1 MSAPGGVLIIPPYP
15 AAAVE
20 ALAGD
25 TSGARAGA
33 RPVVRL
39 RQARAGA
46 GWRRPGIDEAYAVA
60 AVAIALGGVIGGNA
74 VLFACAAGL
83 VLVLDAP
90 NWLRHGRELVDFRF
104 LPLVLFLAVHLA
116 SGLNVGAEV
125 LGHLLMQVAMVAA
138 FAAPFFLRYRR
149 APMARF
155 NRAFGWMVVA
165 VVVGLIG
172 WHLTQG
178 RWSGWKSL
186 GQTKT
191 ALSFLP
197 VVMLAFVTARQ
208 GGGRGLADIK
218 RPLWVWSL
226 LAILVCC
233 AVILLSGE
241 RKALAPLLV
250 ALLLLGMQD
259 RSARNTIWRSTWRWA
274 VVGLAALSGGLLLF
288 LAARLDPN
296 GYVGRQIA
304 SLWTV
309 ATGQGTPTLSS
320 LQREWQVD
328 YGLSLLAQNPLW
340 GIGTRNY
347 VPLMTETYQAVTGPT
362 GQIILPGATLHG
374 EGLRVLVENGVI
386 GFLVWLGFIF
396 SAVIMAVAPRRPPDG
411 RRSLRE
417 WKITLVLLMAMLGI
431 IAVEA
436 YDTTTMIAYAL
447 LPVVGLLRFD
457 DGRTSVIVKQ
467 TTLAKPRAGLAPP
480 PPLSG
485 PVVVH
490 VLTRWLRAG
499 SEENTLITAQA
510 QAAAGWRVVI
520 VHGRDFDPGMRDEAA
535 RMADL
540 RCVEAMVHPVSP
552 FEDLCAVWTLWRL
565 FRHLRPDVVHT
576 HQSKAGILGRL
587 AAALAGV
594 PAVIHGVHIALL
606 DPAVQK
612 GRGRL
617 AAHVYRGAE
626 RLCAMFTDGFIS
638 VSPAVRDACL
648 THGLGAPHRH
658 RVAHSAMD
666 VARFSN
672 AQLPQDW
679 RTMLNVEGNKS
690 QPPTVVMLAAFEPR
704 KRHLDLIAAL
714 PDAFAG
720 LTDWRLVLAG
730 EGTTRAAAQALTRRL
745 NLTDR
750 VRFVG
755 HRTDPEAVIALAD
768 VCLLTS
774 EREGLPRVLVQ
785 YAAAGKAMV
794 VSDLPGVRDLVE
806 NNLSAVITPSNDVA
820 AAAQAVAKLLANP
833 AERARLAGKAAALDL
848 ERWSASAMMAQIDAA
863 YAEAL
868 RTSRRRKGRR
878 AP

>member
-1 MSAPGGVLIIPPYP
+1 M
-15 AAAVE
+15 
-20 ALAGD
+20 
-25 TSGARAGA
+25 
-33 RPVVRL
+33 
-39 RQARAGA
+39 
-46 GWRRPGIDEAYAVA
+46 RPGIDEAYAVA

-74 VLFACAAGL
+74 VLFACAAAL

-90 NWLRHGRELVDFRF
+90 NWLRHGRDLIDFRF

-116 SGLNVGAEV
+116 SGLSVGGAV
-125 LGHLLMQVAMVAA
+125 LGHLLMQAAMVAA

-149 APMARF
+149 APMAWF
-155 NRAFGWMVVA
+155 NRAFGWIVVG

-172 WHLTQG
+172 WHVTQG

-197 VVMLAFVTARQ
+197 VVMLAFVTAGQ
-208 GGGRGLADIK
+208 GGVRGVADT
-218 RPLWVWSL
+218 RRRSWVWSL
-226 LAILVCC
+226 LAVLVCC
-233 AVILLSGE
+233 AIVVLSGE

-250 ALLLLGMQD
+250 ALLLLGVQD
-259 RSARNTIWRSTWRWA
+259 RSARNSIWRSTWRWA
-274 VVGLAALSGGLLLF
+274 VVGLAAVGGGLLAV
-288 LAARLDPN
+288 LAARLDPD

-304 SLWTV
+304 SFWTL

-340 GIGTRNY
+340 GVGTRNY
-347 VPLMTETYQAVTGPT
+347 VPLMTETYHAVSGPT

-386 GFLVWLGFIF
+386 GFLVWLGFVL
-396 SAVIMAVAPRRPPDG
+396 SAVIMAVTPRRPPDG
-411 RRSLRE
+411 RRSVRE
-417 WKITLVLLMAMLGI
+417 WKITLVLLTAMLGI

-436 YDTTTMIAYAL
+436 YDTTTLIAYAL

-457 DGRTSVIVKQ
+457 DGRTPVTVKQ
-467 TTLAKPRAGLAPP
+467 TALAKPRAGLAPP
-480 PPLSG
+480 LSSQG
-485 PVVVH
+485 PVVIH

-520 VHGRDFDPGMRDEAA
+520 AHGRDFDPGMRDEAA
-535 RMADL
+535 RVADL

-552 FEDLCAVWTLWRL
+552 LADLRAVWTSWRL
-565 FRHLRPDVVHT
+565 FRRLRPDVVHT
-576 HQSKAGILGRL
+576 HQSKAGIIGRL

-594 PAVIHGVHIALL
+594 PVVIHGVHIAPL
-606 DPAVQK
+606 DPAAQK
-612 GRGRL
+612 GCGRL
-617 AAHVYRGAE
+617 AANVYRGAE
-626 RLCAMFTDGFIS
+626 RLCAMFTHGFIS

-648 THGLGAPHRH
+648 IHGLGAPHHH

-666 VARFSN
+666 VAQFRD
-672 AQLPQDW
+672 AQPPQDW
-679 RTMLNVEGNKS
+679 RTILNVEGNKP
-690 QPPTVVMLAAFEPR
+690 QAPTVVMLAAFEPR

-714 PDAFAG
+714 PDAFSR

-730 EGTTRAAAQALTRRL
+730 EGTTRAAAQALTHRL
-745 NLTDR
+745 NLADR

-755 HRTDPEAVIALAD
+755 HRTDPQAVIALAD

-785 YAAAGKAMV
+785 YAAAGRALV

-806 NNLSAVITPSNDVA
+806 NDVSALITPSNDVA
-820 AAAQAVAKLLANP
+820 AAARAAANLLADP
-833 AERARLAGKAAALDL
+833 AERARLAASAAALNL
-848 ERWSASAMMAQIDAA
+848 EPWSASAMMAQIDAA

-868 RTSRRRKGRR
+868 RRRKGRR
-878 AP
+878 AS

>member
-1 MSAPGGVLIIPPYP
+1 M
-15 AAAVE
+15 
-20 ALAGD
+20 
-25 TSGARAGA
+25 
-33 RPVVRL
+33 
-39 RQARAGA
+39 
-46 GWRRPGIDEAYAVA
+46 A

-104 LPLVLFLAVHLA
+104 LPLVLFLTVHLA

-149 APMARF
+149 APMGRF

-208 GGGRGLADIK
+208 GGGRGVADTR
-218 RPLWVWSL
+218 RPSWVWSL

-274 VVGLAALSGGLLLF
+274 VVGLAALSGGLLLL
-288 LAARLDPN
+288 LAARLDPE

-304 SLWTV
+304 SLWTL

-340 GIGTRNY
+340 GVGTRNY
-347 VPLMTETYQAVTGPT
+347 VPLMTETYQAVSGPT

-386 GFLVWLGFIF
+386 GFLVWFGFIF

-417 WKITLVLLMAMLGI
+417 WKITLVLLTAMLGI

-436 YDTTTMIAYAL
+436 YDTTTLIAYAL
-447 LPVVGLLRFD
+447 LPIVGLLRFD

-467 TTLAKPRAGLAPP
+467 TELAKPRAGLAPP
-480 PPLSG
+480 LSLSG
-485 PVVVH
+485 LVVVH

-510 QAAAGWRVVI
+510 QAAAGWRVI
-520 VHGRDFDPGMRDEAA
+520 ILHGRDFDPEMRDEAA
-535 RMADL
+535 RVADL

-552 FEDLCAVWTLWRL
+552 FEDLCAVWILWRL
-565 FRHLRPDVVHT
+565 FRHLHPDVVHT

-594 PAVIHGVHIALL
+594 PVVIHGVHIAPL
-606 DPAVQK
+606 DPAAQK

-626 RLCAMFTDGFIS
+626 RLCAMFTHGFIS

-648 THGLGAPHRH
+648 TQCLGAPNRH

-666 VARFSN
+666 VARFRPAHPPQ
-672 AQLPQDW
+672 AQPPQDW
-679 RTMLNVEGNKS
+679 RTILNVEGAKP

-714 PDAFAG
+714 PEAFAG

-730 EGTTRAAAQALTRRL
+730 EGTTLAAAQALTRRL

-755 HRTDPEAVIALAD
+755 HRTDPEAVIALAH

-785 YAAAGKAMV
+785 YAAAGRAMV

-820 AAAQAVAKLLANP
+820 AAAQAVAKLLTDP
-833 AERARLAGKAAALDL
+833 AERARLASNAAALNL
-848 ERWSASAMMAQIDAA
+848 EPWSVSAMMTQIDAA

-868 RTSRRRKGRR
+868 RRRKGRR